1 MSAWADQGTIQYSVW
16 IGSVSVEFSKSEHNM
31 LSDQKL
37 IRFEIKRHAE
47 ALPFSIS
54 IFFSSDCIFMQRNRH
69 KIVNTKVNVT
79 PTPINLTIL

>member
-31 LSDQKL
+31 LSDQKF

-47 ALPFSIS
+47 ALPFSTLT
-54 IFFSSDCIFMQRNRH
+54 FFSSDCIFMHIKRH
-69 KIVNTKVNVT
+69 KIVNAEVNVT
-79 PTPINLTIL
+79 PINFIIP

>member
-31 LSDQKL
+31 LSDQKF

-47 ALPFSIS
+47 AVAFSIS
-54 IFFSSDCIFMQRNRH
+54 TFFSSDCIFMQKSRL
-69 KIVNTKVNVT
+69 KIVNAEVNVT
-79 PTPINLTIL
+79 PH